1 MAIQRIT
8 DELLIPIPL
17 DEAWDFFTN
26 PRNLAQLT
34 PKEMN
39 FRHVFEP
46 DEERVYK
53 GMYLVYK
60 VSPLAGIPLTW
71 VTEITEVLPK
81 KRFVDDQIKGPFAR
95 WHHIHEF
102 EDRGDKTLIRDVLYY
117 QMPLGFLGDIAHS
130 LFAKKQVAQIFTFRK
145 ERMEEI
151 FGK

>member
-1 MAIQRIT
+1 MSIQRIT

-26 PRNLAQLT
+26 PRNLAKLT

-71 VTEITEVLPK
+71 VTEITEVLPR

-102 EDRGDKTLIRDVLYY
+102 EARGDKTLIRDILYY
-117 QMPLGFLGDIAHS
+117 QMPLGFLGDMAHS
-130 LFAKKQVAQIFTFRK
+130 FFARKQVAQIFTFRK
-145 ERMEEI
+145 QRMKEI

>member
-17 DEAWDFFTN
+17 EQAWDFFTN
-26 PRNLAQLT
+26 PRNLAKLT
-34 PKEMN
+34 PKEMK

-46 DEERVYK
+46 DADRVYK

-60 VSPLAGIPLTW
+60 VSPIGGIPLTW

-81 KRFVDDQIKGPFAR
+81 QRFVDDQIKGPFAR

-102 EDRGDKTLIRDVLYY
+102 EARGDKTLIRDILYY
-117 QMPLGFLGDIAHS
+117 QMPFGFLGSIAHF
-130 LFAKKQVAQIFTFRK
+130 LFAKKQVGQIFSFRK
-145 ERMEEI
+145 DRMEEI

>member
-26 PRNLAQLT
+26 PRNLAKLT

-46 DEERVYK
+46 DAERVYK

-60 VSPLAGIPLTW
+60 VSPIGGIPLTW

-81 KRFVDDQIKGPFAR
+81 QRFVDDQINGPFAR

-102 EDRGDKTLIRDVLYY
+102 EDRGDKTLIRDILYY
-117 QMPLGFLGDIAHS
+117 QIS
-130 LFAKKQVAQIFTFRK
+130 LNQSRT
-145 ERMEEI
+145 
-151 FGK
+151 

>member
-1 MAIQRIT
+1 MAMQRIT

-26 PRNLAQLT
+26 PRNLAKLT

-46 DEERVYK
+46 DAERVYK

-60 VSPLAGIPLTW
+60 VSPIGGIPLTW

-81 KRFVDDQIKGPFAR
+81 KRFVDDQINGPFAK

-102 EDRGDKTLIRDVLYY
+102 EDRGDQTLIRDILYY
-117 QMPLGFLGDIAHS
+117 EMPLGFLGSMAHW
-130 LFAKKQVAQIFTFRK
+130 LFAKKQVAQIFSFRK
-145 ERMEEI
+145 ERMEEL